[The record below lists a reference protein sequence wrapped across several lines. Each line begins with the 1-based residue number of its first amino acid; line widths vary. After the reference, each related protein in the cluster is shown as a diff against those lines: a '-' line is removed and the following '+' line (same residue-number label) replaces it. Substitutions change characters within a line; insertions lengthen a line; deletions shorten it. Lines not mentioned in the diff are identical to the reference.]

1 MTQCANLA
9 DINYHGAGRRG
20 VCSQSGE
27 RVTLTMIHR
36 KNIAVRQ
43 VIRVLQGA
51 ARSGADIPSLLAT
64 AGIPRALLDDP
75 DARIEREAF
84 IRLMLAVMQQTQDEF
99 LGFGQGRKSK
109 PGTFS
114 MMAHAVIN
122 CSNLEKA
129 VLRGLKFYELFD
141 LEVRC
146 TLVRDGE
153 LAELRVSANPRLD
166 FREVIIESLLFL
178 SLRFMSWLVGKAI
191 EAERVELDFARSGK
205 DDDYRALFSCPVE
218 YEAGI
223 NRLVFRRDYL
233 ELPLVQNEISLS
245 KFLKDSL
252 AQLLEGNIH
261 NVGLPAQIRAIISRE
276 YGNNFP
282 DFSEI
287 CEKLNMT
294 PQTLRRRLKE
304 GNTSY
309 QEIKDAIRKD
319 ASIYYLSKPELSID
333 EIALLMGFSEASS
346 FHRAF
351 KKWTGKTPSVYRREY
366 FGDTA

>member
-1 MTQCANLA
+1 MLNRKTIA
-9 DINYHGAGRRG
+9 IGR
-20 VCSQSGE
+20 
-27 RVTLTMIHR
+27 
-36 KNIAVRQ
+36 
-43 VIRVLQGA
+43 VIQVLQGA
-51 ARSGADIPSLLAT
+51 ARSGADIPTLLASV
-64 AGIPRALLDDP
+64 GLERRMLDDP
-75 DARIEREAF
+75 DARIDRDTF
-84 IRLMLAVMQQTQDEF
+84 IRLMLSVMKYTQDEF
-99 LGFGQGRKSK
+99 LGFGQGRKSR

-122 CSNLEKA
+122 CANLEKA
-129 VLRGLKFYELFD
+129 IQRGIKFYELFD
-141 LEVRC
+141 LDVRSS
-146 TLVRDGE
+146 LHVEGD
-153 LAELRVSANPRLD
+153 LAWIQVDASPRLD
-166 FREVIIESLLFL
+166 FREVIIESIMIL

-191 EAERVELDFARSGK
+191 DPVSVEFDFPRAEEMG
-205 DDDYRALFSCPVE
+205 DYRSVFTCPVKFESDTNRMLFSGE
-218 YEAGI
+218 
-223 NRLVFRRDYL
+223 YL
-233 ELPLVQNEISLS
+233 EMPLVQNELSLS

-252 AQLLEGNIH
+252 AQLIDGNIH
-261 NVGLPAQIRAIISRE
+261 NVGLPAQIRAIISKD

-319 ASIYYLSKPELSID
+319 ASVYYLSKPELSID

-351 KKWTGKTPSVYRREY
+351 KKWTGKTPSAYRREH
-366 FGDTA
+366 FEDEGL

>member
-1 MTQCANLA
+1 MTNKAA
-9 DINYHGAGRRG
+9 DGR
-20 VCSQSGE
+20 SGF
-27 RVTLTMIHR
+27 RMLKRNT
-36 KNIAVRQ
+36 IAVSH

-51 ARSGADIPSLLAT
+51 ARAGASIPVLLET
-64 AGIPRALLDDP
+64 AGIPRRLLDDP
-75 DARIEREAF
+75 DARIERDTF
-84 IRLMLAVMQQTQDEF
+84 IRLMLDVMQQTQDEF

-129 VLRGLKFYELFD
+129 VRRGIQFYELFD
-141 LEVRC
+141 LDVHTSLHRSEE
-146 TLVRDGE
+146 TAWLEIHAD
-153 LAELRVSANPRLD
+153 PRLD
-166 FREVIIESLLFL
+166 FREVIIESSLML

-191 EAERVELDFARSGK
+191 EAQRVEFDFARVSTA
-205 DDDYRALFSCPVE
+205 DDDYKSVFTCPVTFE
-218 YEAGI
+218 SNANI
-223 NRLVFRRDYL
+223 LVFSSDYL
-233 ELPLVQNEISLS
+233 DLPLVQNQLSLS
-245 KFLKDSL
+245 RFLKDSL
-252 AQLLEGNIH
+252 AQLIDGNIH
-261 NVGLPAQIRAIISRE
+261 NVGLPAQIRAIISKE

-309 QEIKDAIRKD
+309 QEIKDTIRKD
-319 ASIYYLSKPELSID
+319 ASIYYLSQPELSID

-351 KKWTGKTPSVYRREY
+351 KKWTGKTPSAYRREY
-366 FGDTA
+366 FGDIHPL

>member
-1 MTQCANLA
+1 MLNRKTIA
-9 DINYHGAGRRG
+9 IGR
-20 VCSQSGE
+20 
-27 RVTLTMIHR
+27 
-36 KNIAVRQ
+36 
-43 VIRVLQGA
+43 VIQVLQGA
-51 ARSGADIPSLLAT
+51 ARSGADIPMLLNT
-64 AGIPRALLDDP
+64 VGIERRTLEDP
-75 DARIEREAF
+75 EARIDRDTF
-84 IRLMLAVMQQTQDEF
+84 IRLMLSVMKYTQDEF

-129 VLRGLKFYELFD
+129 ILRGIKFYELFELD
-141 LEVRC
+141 VRSS
-146 TLVRDGE
+146 
-153 LAELRVSANPRLD
+153 LRVEGGQAWIQVDASPKLD
-166 FREVIIESLLFL
+166 FREVIIESIMIL

-191 EAERVELDFARSGK
+191 EPLQVEFDFAKVEEFG
-205 DDDYRALFSCPVE
+205 DYRSTFTCPVVFE
-218 YEAGI
+218 SDT
-223 NRLVFRRDYL
+223 NRMLFDSEYL
-233 ELPLVQNEISLS
+233 EMPLVQNELSLS

-252 AQLLEGNIH
+252 AQLIDGNIH
-261 NVGLPAQIRAIISRE
+261 NVGLPAQIRAIISKE

-319 ASIYYLSKPELSID
+319 ASIYYLSKPDLSID

-351 KKWTGKTPSVYRREY
+351 KKWTGKTPSAYRREN
-366 FGDTA
+366 FGEEGL

>member
-1 MTQCANLA
+1 MFKRNT
-9 DINYHGAGRRG
+9 
-20 VCSQSGE
+20 
-27 RVTLTMIHR
+27 
-36 KNIAVRQ
+36 IAISH

-51 ARSGADIPSLLAT
+51 ARAGASIPALLEV
-64 AGIPRALLDDP
+64 AGIPRRMLDDP
-75 DARIEREAF
+75 DARIERDTF
-84 IRLMLAVMQQTQDEF
+84 IRLMLEVMQQTQDEF

-129 VLRGLKFYELFD
+129 VRRGIQFYELFD
-141 LEVRC
+141 LDVHT
-146 TLVRDGE
+146 TLHRSEDTAWLQVHAD
-153 LAELRVSANPRLD
+153 PRLD
-166 FREVIIESLLFL
+166 FREVIIESTLML
-178 SLRFMSWLVGKAI
+178 SLRFMNWLVGKAI
-191 EAERVELDFARSGK
+191 EAQRVEFDFSRISSA
-205 DDDYRALFSCPVE
+205 DDDYRSVFTCPVTFE
-218 YEAGI
+218 SST
-223 NRLVFRRDYL
+223 NCLVFSSDYL
-233 ELPLVQNEISLS
+233 DLPLVQNQLSLS
-245 KFLKDSL
+245 RFLKDSL

-261 NVGLPAQIRAIISRE
+261 NVGLPAQIRAIISKE

-309 QEIKDAIRKD
+309 QEIKDTIRKD
-319 ASIYYLSKPELSID
+319 ASIYYLSQPELSID

-351 KKWTGKTPSVYRREY
+351 KKWTGKTPSAYRREY
-366 FGDTA
+366 FGDAAQF